1 MYRMQHRTYSGIVLS
16 WHARSWPS
24 LYLNTEFL
32 LCMVRSA
39 WSDQPPPLHSSQS
52 SSKDTSL
59 HSLLMAYNQR
69 YNVPSGVSDSS
80 LRQWNIRRRYINS
93 WLIDWSIDWLIESV
107 VHISRQKNWK
117 LNANC
122 RLTTYMRDWNR
133 PIAIFFL
140 TLDLTSSMLALLTSA
155 ISTRL
160 TVISRVSTVQCAAT
174 GVNMASI
181 TAVTL
186 WANQRWDTHFAQVG
200 TTLPNRRLLFAAIT
214 VYFMLSLFIVLQFCI
229 PAARVTILYSG
240 CYCSSL
246 IWLWRT

>member
-69 YNVPSGVSDSS
+69 YNVPSGASDSS

-117 LNANC
+117 FMQIVGL
-122 RLTTYMRDWNR
+122 R
-133 PIAIFFL
+133 PTWEIEI
-140 TLDLTSSMLALLTSA
+140 DLLRYFS
-155 ISTRL
+155 
-160 TVISRVSTVQCAAT
+160 
-174 GVNMASI
+174 
-181 TAVTL
+181 
-186 WANQRWDTHFAQVG
+186 WRWTWPRACW
-200 TTLPNRRLLFAAIT
+200 P
-214 VYFMLSLFIVLQFCI
+214 Y
-229 PAARVTILYSG
+229 
-240 CYCSSL
+240 
-246 IWLWRT
+246 